1 MMCKIKSCAGL
12 HLFKAA
18 ILCSQRN
25 YLNDIDPP
33 IGLEMAAG
41 GGALS
46 SGGAKWW
53 HLRAWGSI
61 GLEGGLAWSK
71 VAELC

>member
-33 IGLEMAAG
+33 CLED
-41 GGALS
+41 
-46 SGGAKWW
+46 
-53 HLRAWGSI
+53 
-61 GLEGGLAWSK
+61 
-71 VAELC
+71 

>member
-33 IGLEMAAG
+33 CPEDWKRH
-41 GGALS
+41 GGAGWGLGVGRVS
-46 SGGAKWW
+46 PGGSGGRWD
-53 HLRAWGSI
+53 LRPEACRKSD
-61 GLEGGLAWSK
+61 
-71 VAELC
+71 